1 MRPLDLRARV
11 YQVNHYLR
19 KAGLGPTPPGRSP
32 LRDGLK
38 IAGIGMLSKSKPTT
52 PDEILFS
59 GLQRLA
65 APPRAL
71 KRWMRQLTSSVRR

>member
-1 MRPLDLRARV
+1 
-11 YQVNHYLR
+11 
-19 KAGLGPTPPGRSP
+19 
-32 LRDGLK
+32 
-38 IAGIGMLSKSKPTT
+38 MLSKSNPTT